1 MEASAEKEL
10 GWEFAGGHNFHD
22 LHPEADGDKIHDPP
36 RESNK
41 TLRGARNPE
50 SGSGYLDLLSVFPE
64 PVDVAKP

>member
-1 MEASAEKEL
+1 MAGRIMEASAEKEL

-41 TLRGARNPE
+41 TLRGRETRKA
-50 SGSGYLDLLSVFPE
+50 D
-64 PVDVAKP
+64 